1 MDEGTSKSSAAV
13 ASDGC
18 RVLPSRNDAHD
29 DDMQLSRKQR
39 RLLVEASCCC
49 CASKK
54 MYSALAGSSGSII
67 IIISLWIDHINN
79 IIILSRDVFAPDAL
93 QKRHCSGLKGKS
105 PF

>member
-29 DDMQLSRKQR
+29 DMLLSRKQR
-39 RLLVEASCCC
+39 RVLVEASCCC

-67 IIISLWIDHINN
+67 IIISLWIDHMN
-79 IIILSRDVFAPDAL
+79 ITTSSSSLETSSLLYPDAS
-93 QKRHCSGLKGKS
+93 HCRKGIV
-105 PF
+105 PG

>member
-39 RLLVEASCCC
+39 RVLVEASCC

-67 IIISLWIDHINN
+67 IISLSLDRATTNE
-79 IIILSRDVFAPDAL
+79 
-93 QKRHCSGLKGKS
+93 
-105 PF
+105 

>member
-39 RLLVEASCCC
+39 RVLVEAS
-49 CASKK
+49 AVVV
-54 MYSALAGSSGSII
+54 LN
-67 IIISLWIDHINN
+67 DHISN
-79 IIILSRDVFAPDAL
+79 ITIFSRDVLPDAL
-93 QKRHCSGLKGKS
+93 QKSQKILYAEIRRICQI
-105 PF
+105 